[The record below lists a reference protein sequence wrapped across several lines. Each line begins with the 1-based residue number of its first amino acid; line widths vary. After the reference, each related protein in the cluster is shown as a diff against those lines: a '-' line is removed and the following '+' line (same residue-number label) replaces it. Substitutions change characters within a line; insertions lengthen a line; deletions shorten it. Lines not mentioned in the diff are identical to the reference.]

1 MTGEKEKKFK
11 PEIIFVL
18 CSLIFGLI
26 LIILTPPIQSAD
38 EQYHF
43 SRAYSAAHGQILS
56 KKLGDMMGNYVPAA
70 LKEFEN
76 NFTGLYTNKKAKTS
90 FSAINET
97 KTIKINANDKIFAH
111 QSSMALY
118 SPAAYLPQSAGILI
132 TGLFTSSVYWLLIG
146 ARLFL
151 LAFYATIGYFT
162 IKSLPFLKWLA
173 LLLLLTPMSL
183 SMGASV
189 SADGVLIAVAAF
201 YFAKILQYSYEE
213 SQLTQKRYFFLM
225 FLAVFIA
232 LVKQSFL
239 LTLFVFFI
247 PKDKF
252 RAIFESE
259 KLKSPLLN
267 MALLVLP
274 AFLASL
280 LWSKLILNVYVPI
293 HGANPQL
300 QTVLILKHPI
310 IYLQSLAMTFKMYFR
325 LIIFSAV
332 GILGWLDIIF
342 RPYVYWS
349 YIGILFLNVI
359 LTPASE
365 PKFSSTI
372 FQKTLLIGLFL
383 LNVFTISTII
393 YVTWVPPYSANIWGG
408 LQGRYFIPVLLPFFT
423 FLFLLCC
430 KYFKP
435 VKTALILQINLVLL
449 VVTYFNAAAL
459 LFLRYF

>member
-1 MTGEKEKKFK
+1 
-11 PEIIFVL
+11 
-18 CSLIFGLI
+18 
-26 LIILTPPIQSAD
+26 
-38 EQYHF
+38 
-43 SRAYSAAHGQILS
+43 
-56 KKLGDMMGNYVPAA
+56 MGNYVPAA

-132 TGLFTSSVYWLLIG
+132 AGLFTSSVYWLLVG

-183 SMGASV
+183 SMSASV

-280 LWSKLILNVYVPI
+280 FWSKLILNVYVPI

-365 PKFSSTI
+365 PKFNSTI
-372 FQKTLLIGLFL
+372 FQKSLLIGLFL

-423 FLFLLCC
+423 FLFLHCC

-435 VKTALILQINLVLL
+435 VKTALILPINLVLL